1 MSDNRLEHD
10 EKLAKLDHVW
20 LGYDDLDKGDY
31 DIWWWV
37 EKPVKLCGQYDSEAS
52 SERGWA
58 SPDDTLEY
66 FGCAPAL
73 GECIELRKMGG
84 VWYRVDMHNAK
95 STLVQTLENAFDAED
110 KAVRDP
116 VPHYQ
121 RGGLECIDAMRAIST
136 PEEFR
141 GYLKLTAFKYLWRL
155 GEKDLPVKEAKKAKD
170 YITWLHEELAKT

>member
-1 MSDNRLEHD
+1 MSDNRLKEN
-10 EKLAKLDHVW
+10 EKLAGLDHVW
-20 LGYDDLDKGDY
+20 LSYDEYEGDS
-31 DIWWWV
+31 DIWWWTDRPTKD
-37 EKPVKLCGQYDSEAS
+37 EGGEYNPQPSCDGDC
-52 SERGWA
+52 A
-58 SPDDTLEY
+58 SPDDTFEY

-73 GECIELRKMGG
+73 GECIELRKMCG
-84 VWYRVDMHNAK
+84 VWYRVDMHNAE
-95 STLVQTLENAFDAED
+95 STLVQTLENAFDAEN

-170 YITWLHEELAKT
+170 YITWLHEELAKA